1 MIRINAFFQ
10 VNEGANEQF
19 LEAIK
24 PLVTESQKEAG
35 CIAYDLFASTTRP
48 DVYIMCETWADQ
60 AAVDVH
66 NASAHFTTIVP
77 LAAAFCSAKK
87 IEQFEM

>member
-19 LEAIK
+19 LAAIT
-24 PLVTESQKEAG
+24 PLVEASQKEAG
-35 CIAYDLFASTTRP
+35 CIAYDLFASTSRP
-48 DVYIMCETWADQ
+48 DVYIMCETWADA
-60 AAVDVH
+60 AAVETH

-77 LAAAFCSAKK
+77 TLGALCTSKVEKFD
-87 IEQFEM
+87 M